1 MRCAVA
7 ALVRLS
13 RCVAVSG
20 RKPVVCDAH
29 PIGVQLPHL
38 CAARLVAPLAQVSVG
53 CWFAVA
59 SHTHRMR
66 TETVRLCI
74 APEYVFADPS
84 FENPGFKTMSS
95 KSLLKCVVLVCCSAR
110 LLAS

>member
-66 TETVRLCI
+66 TETVFVCASL
-74 APEYVFADPS
+74 PS
-84 FENPGFKTMSS
+84 MYLSILALKT
-95 KSLLKCVVLVCCSAR
+95 LGLKR
-110 LLAS
+110 